1 MRPILIGWTIIE
13 LGVVAIIFGLF
24 FIAYEGDFPGRTP
37 HIDLRDTG
45 IDPEVLG
52 GVIVVFG
59 FGATFAGWRILRRSP
74 ST

>member
-1 MRPILIGWTIIE
+1 MLIGSTILELGIIE
-13 LGVVAIIFGLF
+13 VIFGLF
-24 FIAYEGDFPGRTP
+24 FIAYECDFPGRTP
-37 HIDLRDTG
+37 RNDLRDTG

-59 FGATFAGWRILRRSP
+59 IGVTFAGWRILRRSP